1 MLDSCHSILDLRE
14 RAQARLPAPVFNILD
29 GGAESEVTLRRNTA
43 AFDRLKLIP
52 KCLVDVASVDTST
65 RLLGQPI
72 EWPVYCS
79 PTGSSR
85 VFHPEGEC
93 AVARAAERAGTL
105 YGLSTASTQSIEQ
118 VGAASKG
125 PKIFQLYICR
135 DRDLTR
141 SLIERARRSGYCA
154 LCITVD
160 TAVVGNC
167 ERESRDGLFTP
178 WPQWPLRTYLAFARR
193 PAWVLARLG
202 KRKLTLANFHDSQGR
217 PPPDDLFRRQLDP
230 SITWKDI
237 REVADLWRGPLAIK
251 GIMSPQDASRAVDVG
266 ATAIVVSNHGGR
278 QLDGAAA
285 SIEVLPAIKAA
296 VGAQTEIILDSGVR
310 RGVHVLKALAAG
322 ANACSVGR
330 AYLYGLSAGG
340 EAGVTR
346 ALSIL
351 RSELERAMRLT
362 GCPDLASINGS
373 LLSVD

>member
-1 MLDSCHSILDLRE
+1 MLDDCQSILDLRA
-14 RAQARLPAPVFNILD
+14 RARRRLPVPVFNILD
-29 GGAESEVTLRRNTA
+29 GGAESEVTLRRNTL
-43 AFDRLKLIP
+43 AFDRMKLVP
-52 KCLVDVASVDTST
+52 RCLVDVDKVDTST

-72 EWPVYCS
+72 QWPVYCS
-79 PTGSSR
+79 PTGSSCL
-85 VFHPEGEC
+85 FHREGES
-93 AVARAAERAGTL
+93 AVARAAARAGTL

-118 VGAASKG
+118 VAAASDG

-141 SLIERARRSGYCA
+141 QLMERARRSGYCA
-154 LCITVD
+154 LCVTVD

-167 ERESRDGLFTP
+167 DRESRDGLFTP

-193 PAWVLARLG
+193 PAWSLSRLG
-202 KRKLTLANFHDSQGR
+202 ARRLTLANFADPQGR
-217 PPPDDLFRRQLDP
+217 PPPGDIFRRQLDP

-237 REVADLWRGPLAIK
+237 REVADFWKGPLAIK
-251 GIMSPQDASRAVDVG
+251 GIMSPADASRAADAG

-285 SIEVLPAIKAA
+285 SIEVVPDIKAA
-296 VGAQTEIILDSGVR
+296 VSAETEIILDSGVR

-322 ANACSVGR
+322 AKACSIGR
-330 AYLYGLSAGG
+330 PYLYGLSAGG

-351 RSELERAMRLT
+351 RSELELAMRLA
-362 GCPDLASINGS
+362 GCPDLASIDGT